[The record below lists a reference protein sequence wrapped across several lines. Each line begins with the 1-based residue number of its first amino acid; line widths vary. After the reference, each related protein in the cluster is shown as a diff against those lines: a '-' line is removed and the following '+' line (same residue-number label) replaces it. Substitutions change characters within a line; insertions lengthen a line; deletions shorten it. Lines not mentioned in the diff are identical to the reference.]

1 MAKPEQ
7 LRSKRSNDDNGC
19 QRLFLGRSETLK
31 KIPFPRLITQP
42 GTPLAALILRWTTA
56 RFANKPQALSHC
68 AWGLKELGCFA

>member
-7 LRSKRSNDDNGC
+7 LRS
-19 QRLFLGRSETLK
+19 RLAILGPFRDVK
-31 KIPFPRLITQP
+31 KIPFPRLVTQP
-42 GTPLAALILRWTTA
+42 GTPLAALIIRWTTA